1 MSEQTWL
8 RRTDGTVRAPWQV
21 AVFGAAVFAS
31 AYLVAAVGFSIA
43 MATPLAAWARMS
55 GASLSQIASLVAIVM
70 ATWFTGR
77 QFPTKTG
84 SVWAQIGLARDAWR
98 LAPNLVALA
107 VGVAV
112 IAVPALVVAALGGA
126 RFEPATA
133 TDSGGATAFR
143 AFALMFPAA
152 WNEELLFRGFAFTVM
167 MGAIGAPRT
176 IGITSAIFGAA
187 HIFNPDPSVASTIA
201 VTCAGAFLAWVR
213 VATGSLVAA
222 FAAHF
227 AINFTQAVVLHAPV
241 SGLAL
246 QTPGYRYVATGP
258 AWLTGGEWGPEGGLA
273 FVMAMLAASF
283 LCYRRPR
290 FVAGQPD
297 DSTAIQH

>member
-1 MSEQTWL
+1 MSQRDWL
-8 RRTDGTVRAPWQV
+8 RLPDGTIRAPWQV
-21 AVFGAAVFAS
+21 AVFGAAVFGA
-31 AYLVAAVGFSIA
+31 AYLVAIFGLSIA
-43 MATPLAAWARMS
+43 MATPMVAWARLS
-55 GASLSQIASLVAIVM
+55 GASLSQIASLVAIVL

-77 QFPTKTG
+77 QFPAREG
-84 SVWAQIGLARDAWR
+84 SVWKQIGLGRDAWR
-98 LAPNLVALA
+98 LTPNLVALGVGAA
-107 VGVAV
+107 VV
-112 IAVPALVVAALGGA
+112 AVPALTAVALGGA

-133 TDSGGATAFR
+133 TDSVGAIAFR

-187 HIFNPDPSVASTIA
+187 HVFNPDPTVVSTIA
-201 VTCAGAFLAWVR
+201 VSCAGAFLAWVR

-222 FAAHF
+222 FGAHF
-227 AINFTQAVVLHAPV
+227 AINFMQAVVLHAPV

-246 QTPGYRYVATGP
+246 QTPGYRYVASGP

-273 FVMAMLAASF
+273 FVGAMLAATF
-283 LCYRRPR
+283 LCYRRPQ
-290 FVAGQPD
+290 AAAAQSD
-297 DSTAIQH
+297 DSTVTNR